1 MQIKVSTENRRVP
14 VSVME
19 VTGNVDSSTH
29 MAFQA
34 KAEELIKSGARHIL
48 VDLTQVPYM
57 SSAGLRALSAIL
69 NQLRA
74 VNTDI
79 SQEEMLKRI
88 NEGTYKSPH
97 LKLLNLS
104 EATKTGFETAGFDM
118 FLETFTDYQKALS
131 SF

>member
-14 VSVME
+14 VTVME

-34 KAEELIKSGARHIL
+34 KAEELIKGGARHIL

-118 FLETFTDYQKALS
+118 FLEAFTDYQKALS